1 MTWNSQTWQ
10 EASGEA
16 LTMATEAERINTEV
30 IFTHYRLRV
39 SSKAPNTGKGRT
51 QPEVRHEQQ
60 PHRGQPG
67 PWGERRRL

>member
-1 MTWNSQTWQ
+1 MTWNSQTWE
-10 EASGEA
+10 EASGEV

-51 QPEVRHEQQ
+51 QPEV
-60 PHRGQPG
+60 
-67 PWGERRRL
+67 